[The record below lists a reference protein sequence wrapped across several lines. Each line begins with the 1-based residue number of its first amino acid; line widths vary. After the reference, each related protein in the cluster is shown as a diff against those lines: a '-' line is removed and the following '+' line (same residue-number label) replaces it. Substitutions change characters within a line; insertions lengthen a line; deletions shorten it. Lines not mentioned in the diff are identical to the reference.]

1 MSSIERRP
9 LSGIVWFLVG
19 AGGAAVG
26 LLPWLITGARLPLQN
41 LAADQTDLSTPFSLL
56 PFSQYFLT
64 TIVSLLVVGGA
75 SAGLAARILRHR
87 RPRRGTRLLTLGVV
101 AVQVIAIA
109 QSSVVTVTMLEDSS
123 RRVVYAAAVI
133 AVMVVSLLMSV
144 LVLLLAARSPL
155 PGAAIALSLAA
166 LTTPAWIGLPLQ
178 SVLSLG
184 SDPVTS
190 TVLLLLRWLPAIL
203 VGAVIA
209 WCGFRTI
216 GRVAA
221 VVVSLAAL
229 WIGPAFFTAVSSAA
243 GTRVLAPYPAEMA
256 DHGIGVFFMAL
267 TAADLVAPPLI
278 VAACIGVLGA
288 LALGSLPSRGRT
300 LKSVTTAD
308 EISGGSV
315 ASAAHPDRTD
325 LG

>member
-1 MSSIERRP
+1 MSSIDRPP
-9 LSGIVWFLVG
+9 LSGAAWVLVG
-19 AGGAAVG
+19 AGGAVVG

-41 LAADQTDLSTPFSLL
+41 LAADQTDLTTPFSLL
-56 PFSQYFLT
+56 PFSQYYLT

-75 SAGLAARILRHR
+75 VAGLAARILRHR
-87 RPRRGTRLLTLGVV
+87 RSRRATGWLTLGV
-101 AVQVIAIA
+101 AVIQVIAIA
-109 QSSVVTVTMLEDSS
+109 QSSVVTVSMLEDSS

-144 LVLLLAARSPL
+144 LVLLLTARAPV

-166 LTTPAWIGLPLQ
+166 LTVPGWIGLPLQ
-178 SVLSLG
+178 SYLSLAN
-184 SDPVTS
+184 DPVTS
-190 TVLLLLRWLPAIL
+190 AVLLLLRWLPAVL

-209 WCGFRTI
+209 WCGFRTA

-256 DHGIGVFFMAL
+256 DYGIGVFAMAL
-267 TAADLVAPPLI
+267 TAVELVVPPLI
-278 VAACIGVLGA
+278 VAACIGAVGA
-288 LALGSLPSRGRT
+288 LVLTALRRRPRSESSGA
-300 LKSVTTAD
+300 VAD
-308 EISGGSV
+308 
-315 ASAAHPDRTD
+315 HR
-325 LG
+325 